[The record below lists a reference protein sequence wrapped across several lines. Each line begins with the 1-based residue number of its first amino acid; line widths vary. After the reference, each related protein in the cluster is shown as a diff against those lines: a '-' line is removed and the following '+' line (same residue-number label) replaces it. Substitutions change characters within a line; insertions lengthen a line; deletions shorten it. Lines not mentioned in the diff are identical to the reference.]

1 MALPN
6 EENVVIAKDPIDT
19 PYISHIPLPKN

>member
-19 PYISHIPLPKN
+19 PDTSHLLLPKN